1 VDRIRYG
8 IDRPHFQGLYS
19 HRTSS
24 GDFPAAQTR
33 SRDATLLEGRSND
46 DYLEYVWHHPAAV
59 IGPVHTSSERPHS
72 DSRNYPHLRP
82 FSKSGNPSVVETNSA
97 SRHGVVHHHHHPKN
111 QSRKRGTTPASGHPL
126 PRFLCYSLHLM
137 FSSHA
142 SLHYRRKSR
151 IFTEPFNATH
161 ASTPTFQNLAHQ
173 TWDLLHEAT
182 EKREISKRL
191 QVSAFYFRGF
201 IFHF

>member
-1 VDRIRYG
+1 VDRIW
-8 IDRPHFQGLYS
+8 YS
-19 HRTSS
+19 HRTSSS

-173 TWDLLHEAT
+173 TWDLLHGAT